1 MRQRIFAGNRLKT
14 LRLERGFKQAEF
26 AAALAISTSY
36 LSQIEHD
43 DRPLTP
49 ALLDRLQRLFPLEW
63 EEVAADT
70 GDRRQGALR
79 EAAADPLFAAAP
91 LPPDQLER
99 AALQQPQLADQ
110 FVALHAAYRRAGQRL
125 QMIDEALTGGT
136 AEGSRLPWEEVRDWF
151 HDAGNYVDSI
161 DRAAEVLAS
170 QLRGK
175 SPSPR
180 SRRSN
185 AACATRSAFRSSTTR
200 HRRCATM
207 TRRCAI
213 W

>member
-1 MRQRIFAGNRLKT
+1 MRQ
-14 LRLERGFKQAEF
+14 LRAERGLRQAGF
-26 AAALAISTSY
+26 AARLGISTSY

-63 EEVAADT
+63 EEVAADA
-70 GDRRQGALR
+70 GDRRAGALR

-91 LPPDQLER
+91 IAPEQLER

-125 QMIDEALTGGT
+125 QIIDEALTGGT

-151 HDAGNYVDSI
+151 HDAGNYVD
-161 DRAAEVLAS
+161 R
-170 QLRGK
+170 
-175 SPSPR
+175 
-180 SRRSN
+180 
-185 AACATRSAFRSSTTR
+185 
-200 HRRCATM
+200 
-207 TRRCAI
+207 
-213 W
+213 

>member
-1 MRQRIFAGNRLKT
+1 MAQRRIFAGVRLKQ
-14 LRLERGFKQAEF
+14 LRTERGIMQAAF
-26 AAALAISTSY
+26 AGQLGISTSY

-49 ALLDRLQRLFPLEW
+49 ALLERLQRLFPLEW
-63 EEVAADT
+63 EEVAADA
-70 GDRRQGALR
+70 GDRRISALR

-91 LPPDQLER
+91 LPPEQLER

-125 QMIDEALTGGT
+125 QIIDEALTGGT

-161 DRAAEVLAS
+161 DRAAEALAG
-170 QLRGK
+170 QLRG
-175 SPSPR
+175 
-180 SRRSN
+180 
-185 AACATRSAFRSSTTR
+185 
-200 HRRCATM
+200 
-207 TRRCAI
+207 
-213 W
+213 